1 MKVISNTKLKE
12 LLENKNPKQ
21 IIYMYTTYKI
31 SLSSKQ
37 LDYLIKLKNAI

>member
-1 MKVISNTKLKE
+1 MRVISNNKLKE
-12 LLENKNPKQ
+12 LLEIKNPKQ
-21 IIYMYTTYKI
+21 IIYMYTMFKI

>member
-12 LLENKNPKQ
+12 LLKNKEPKQ
-21 IIYMYTTYKI
+21 IIYMYTMFKI

-37 LDYLIKLKNAI
+37 LDYLINLKNAI

>member
-1 MKVISNTKLKE
+1 MRVISNTKLKV
-12 LLENKNPKQ
+12 LLENKSPKQ
-21 IIYMYTTYKI
+21 IIYMYTMYKI